1 MKKIIYSVLIG
12 EYDQINSFQ
21 KQKDFDYFLFSDK
34 NYNNTNWTILPI
46 PKKFLTF
53 NLSIYKITRFIK
65 IFPHLFFKNYELSI
79 YIDASFNIIG
89 DLDDLLLR
97 ILTPKYSM
105 YSIQHPERNKIFH
118 EFSAVLDWKK
128 ENKSIVNLVKNRY
141 IKEKFPDNLRLTENC
156 IIIRKHNNK
165 QIINLMEEWWKEVKL
180 YSYRDQLSFNYVMW
194 KIGMKVYYIPKIFII
209 DYFSHRPHSLEITF
223 NY

>member
-1 MKKIIYSVLIG
+1 MNENNISFYKILLNLMFYLYCILINQIEENKIYKNFQINENKNIFIGNILNYYKYNINSIFKLKKVIYSVLIG

-65 IFPHLFFKNYELSI
+65 IFPHLFFKHYELSI
-79 YIDASFNIIG
+79 YIDSSFNIIG

-97 ILTPKYSM
+97 IL
-105 YSIQHPERNKIFH
+105 
-118 EFSAVLDWKK
+118 
-128 ENKSIVNLVKNRY
+128 
-141 IKEKFPDNLRLTENC
+141 
-156 IIIRKHNNK
+156 
-165 QIINLMEEWWKEVKL
+165 IIN
-180 YSYRDQLSFNYVMW
+180 
-194 KIGMKVYYIPKIFII
+194 
-209 DYFSHRPHSLEITF
+209 
-223 NY
+223 